1 MPYCTKCGKE
11 IDEGAA
17 FCPSCGSPQN
27 GGYNEQPY
35 HPSQNDPYT
44 APRYQSQAPPVDYDS
59 GSFGWFILGFFIPL
73 VGLILFLVWIGNKP
87 KSAKMAGLGALINV
101 ILTVI
106 FYVFIFGLMFAGSS
120 SSSIISMFI

>member
-11 IDEGAA
+11 IAEGSA

-44 APRYQSQAPPVDYDS
+44 APRYQSQAPPADYDS

-87 KSAKMAGLGALINV
+87 KSAKMAGLGALVNV

-106 FYVFIFGLMFAGSS
+106 FYVAIFGLMFAGSG

>member
-27 GGYNEQPY
+27 GGYNQQPY